1 MMTLLKNNMASIY
14 KIEITPV
21 NKDDKSYITKIQTD
35 NIEWSMEQYQRNREP
50 LTWKM
55 MNWNIRV

>member
-1 MMTLLKNNMASIY
+1 MMTLLKNNMALY
-14 KIEITPV
+14 KIQITPTNSDV
-21 NKDDKSYITKIQTD
+21 KPYINKIETD